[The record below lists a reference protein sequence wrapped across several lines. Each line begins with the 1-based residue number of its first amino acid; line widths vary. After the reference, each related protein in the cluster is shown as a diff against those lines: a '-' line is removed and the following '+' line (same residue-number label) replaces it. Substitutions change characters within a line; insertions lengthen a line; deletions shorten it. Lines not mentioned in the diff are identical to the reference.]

1 MFKVFF
7 LVIKLCCCPQL
18 NLIALRI
25 KLNCLVFGL
34 LLTLL
39 SCKPNTNTSFRPE
52 SELEFN
58 GEYLKSL
65 DSYQEIILIQTDDR
79 LGEWGG
85 NTFIV
90 KIYIERDAETI
101 VADYKELEGTREPPL
116 PPSPNESSDS
126 IDNWFGHKS
135 IITEINKIKLT
146 ENDKKLIEDAIIEL
160 IKHKIRNTDSF
171 GHSGISN
178 RIMYKD
184 SSLIVEDYPSIK
196 WSNFQ
201 KLKKSLLEK

>member
-1 MFKVFF
+1 MFKICF
-7 LVIKLCCCPQL
+7 LIFKLCCCSQL
-18 NLIALRI
+18 NLIVLKI
-25 KLNCLVFGL
+25 KLNYLVFGL

-39 SCKPNTNTSFRPE
+39 SCKPNTNNSFKPE
-52 SELEFN
+52 SELKFN
-58 GEYLKSL
+58 VEYLKSL

-90 KIYIERDAETI
+90 NIYMESDTETL
-101 VADYKELEGTREPPL
+101 VADYKEFEGTKEPPP
-116 PPSPNESSDS
+116 PPSPDESFDS

-135 IITEINKIKLT
+135 IITEIKKVKLT

-160 IKHKIRNTDSF
+160 IKHKIRNTDLF